1 MTDGNDVEDVELALE
16 LTSNLRLLTRP
27 EVNSFLRDHVGEV
40 FRQKHVDADEYGGN
54 IRGLLMETTSAFLVE
69 EVERMGRPTDYQVT
83 DRAEYLLRAQEKMGA
98 YITESE
104 ANSILHI
111 GVEVWGLPTNPAGN
125 WKVREVDADLA
136 GPELHSLHNAGFIRR
151 KNDPEGHAHT
161 WQTAERLDDLR
172 DAVGAILNA

>member
-16 LTSNLRLLTRP
+16 LAANLRLLTRP
-27 EVNSFLRDHVGEV
+27 EVNSFLRDHVDEV
-40 FRQKHVDADEYGGN
+40 FRQKHVDADEYDGS
-54 IRGLLMETTSAFLVE
+54 IRGLIMEAKSSFFLE
-69 EVERMGRPTDYQVT
+69 EVDRMGRPTDYQVT
-83 DRAEYLLRAQEKMGA
+83 DRAEYLLDAQERMGA
-98 YITESE
+98 YFTESE

-125 WKVREVDADLA
+125 WKVREIGADLT
-136 GPELHSLHNAGFIRR
+136 GPELQSLHNAGLIRR